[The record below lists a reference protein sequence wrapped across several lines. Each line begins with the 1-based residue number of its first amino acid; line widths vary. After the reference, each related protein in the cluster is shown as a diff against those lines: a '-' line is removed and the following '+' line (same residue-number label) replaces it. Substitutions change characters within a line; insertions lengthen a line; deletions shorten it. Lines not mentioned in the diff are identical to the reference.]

1 MEKIPNLDDNN
12 EWFTEATLPYSDPV
26 LRISSKISDV
36 IYDQKSDFGH
46 VQIFDTPFYGRMLTL
61 DGIIQVAE
69 KDEFIYHEMMIT
81 LPAIKHGNP
90 KNILIIGGG
99 DGGAV
104 KQALRIK
111 SVQKIVMVEIDQS
124 VIDTCQTFIPSI
136 ADGALDDPRVEIII
150 QDGKD
155 YIENSTEQFDLIA
168 MDLTDPIPGGPA
180 ADLYEE
186 SFYAQV
192 KERLSEDGFLST
204 HCSSLVIQPEEAK
217 TMIPRL
223 KNVFRNVSLHTAVI
237 PTYQLTSFGFLI
249 ANDTSKTMS
258 DEDIDRG
265 FSNISG
271 ESKYLSKDMFYASS
285 AVPPYLGIQ

>member
-1 MEKIPNLDDNN
+1 MEKISNLDSNN
-12 EWFTEATLPYSDPV
+12 EWFTEAILPYSDPV

-36 IYDQKSDFGH
+36 IYDQNSKFGH
-46 VQIFDTPFYGRMLTL
+46 VQIFDTPFYGKMLTL

-81 LPAIKHGNP
+81 LPAVKHGNP
-90 KNILIIGGG
+90 RNVLIIGGG

-111 SVQKIVMVEIDQS
+111 SVEKVVMVEIDQS
-124 VIDTCQTFIPSI
+124 VIDTCEKYIPSI
-136 ADGALDDPRVEIII
+136 ADGSLSNPKVEVII
-150 QDGKD
+150 QDGKE
-155 YIENSTEQFDLIA
+155 YIENSLEQFDLIA
-168 MDLTDPIPGGPA
+168 MDLTDPIPDGPA

-186 SFYAQV
+186 SFYAKV
-192 KERLSEDGFLST
+192 NERLSEGGFLST

-223 KNVFRNVSLHTAVI
+223 RNVFKNVTLHSAVI

-249 ANDTSKTMS
+249 ATNSTETISSEK
-258 DEDIDRG
+258 IDKG

-271 ESKYLSKDMFYASS
+271 ESKYLSKEMYYASS
-285 AVPPYLGIQ
+285 VIPPYLDIK